1 MDAVSPERKLRML
14 QAAEAKCGGM
24 PLIEA
29 CKEIFRLKIPASGLL
44 GWSPRLRSQ
53 FGYYT
58 PDEWY
63 EAALFCLIDE
73 KTDWLDVGCGWQ
85 LFPSNRRLADVLSSR
100 CRSLTGVDPDESIRR
115 NKWVHEFI
123 QRRLEEVD
131 TDRRFDLISLRMVA
145 EHIEDP
151 EASVAKLSELT
162 RDGVRV
168 VIYTPSKWAP
178 VSLIAAAT
186 PMWFHHA
193 AKRALQGIAPEDV
206 FPTVYKMN
214 TRKALNRIFGS
225 HGFVEESF
233 LYLNDCRALAAWR
246 VTSLLELSCERVLRS
261 IGLPYPENC
270 LLGVYRKNDAG
281 SFD

>member
-1 MDAVSPERKLRML
+1 MDDISPKRKLRMPP
-14 QAAEAKCGGM
+14 AAEAKCGGM

-44 GWSPRLRSQ
+44 GWSPRLRAK

-63 EAALFCLIDE
+63 EATLFCLIDG
-73 KTDWLDVGCGWQ
+73 KTDWMDVGCGWQ
-85 LFPSNRRLADVLSSR
+85 LFPSNRKLADVLSSR
-100 CRSLTGVDPDESIRR
+100 CHSLTGVDPDDSIRR
-115 NKWVHEFI
+115 NKWVHEFK
-123 QRRLEEVD
+123 QCRLEEMD

-145 EHIEDP
+145 EHIADP
-151 EASVAKLSELT
+151 EAAVAKLRELT
-162 RDGVRV
+162 RDSGRV
-168 VIYTPSKWAP
+168 IIYTPSKWGL
-178 VSLIAAAT
+178 VSLVATAT
-186 PMWFHHA
+186 PMWFHRA
-193 AKRALQGIAPEDV
+193 AKRILQGTAPEDV

-214 TRKALNRIFGS
+214 TRRTLNQIFES
-225 HGFVEESF
+225 HGFIEESF

-246 VTSLLELSCERVLRS
+246 ITSLIELSCERVLRA
-261 IGLPYPENC
+261 IGLPYLDNC